1 MGSNYTIYQQAL
13 NLKASGFDQFSSITI
28 GIGVAKFLQ
37 IIFPQ
42 LAYLLT
48 SLLLTPDRVLPVARF
63 FFPRLNP
70 ILQLKVAEEL
80 IQQIYRLQGFFI
92 WKLACDLGFFL
103 IVTQYGSWLRAFT
116 LSGLITYTLLQFVV
130 YYLIGQRLI
139 LSRLSQRNLSHR
151 PRQIRTTWWKNLASK
166 LFYEEMGVTI
176 SQVSFPMI
184 LTKMIVDYV
193 AMWITWS
200 AYTIGFLLF
209 ANGGL
214 SFSPFTIFPHV
225 AMSSLYL
232 SVYLGYAAAFTVLE
246 ILFRNIAFHFAIP
259 SWSRKML
266 LSTQFKQF
274 SATFATTLLVPFFV
288 GVLIVGWMSLG
299 ETSSRLM
306 GVHEQ
311 WRLSNSGNIPKWQ
324 SVQHNQKYC
333 DSLCVKDKFLSGPYG
348 TTKQ

>member
-1 MGSNYTIYQQAL
+1 MVSNYTIYQQAL

-28 GIGVAKFLQ
+28 GIGLAKFLQ
-37 IIFPQ
+37 IILPQ

-48 SLLLTPDRVLPVARF
+48 SLLLTPDRVLPVT
-63 FFPRLNP
+63 RLFCPTLNGVRQFQ
-70 ILQLKVAEEL
+70 IAENL
-80 IQQIYRLQGFFI
+80 TKQIYRLQGFFI

-116 LSGLITYTLLQFVV
+116 LSGLITYTVLQFIV

-139 LSRLSQRNLSHR
+139 LSRLSRRNLSHR
-151 PRQIRTTWWKNLASK
+151 PRLIRTTWWKNLASK

-176 SQVSFPMI
+176 SQVSFPVI
-184 LTKMIVDYV
+184 ITKMIVDYL
-193 AMWITWS
+193 AMWATWS

-259 SWSRKML
+259 SWSRRML

-274 SATFATTLLVPFFV
+274 SATFAATLLVPLFV

-299 ETSSRLM
+299 ETSSRFT
-306 GVHEQ
+306 GVNEQ
-311 WRLSNSGNIPKWQ
+311 WRLVNSGNTPNWQ
-324 SVQHNQKYC
+324 HGQDNQQEC
-333 DSLCVKDKFLSGPYG
+333 DSLCVKDKFMSGPYA